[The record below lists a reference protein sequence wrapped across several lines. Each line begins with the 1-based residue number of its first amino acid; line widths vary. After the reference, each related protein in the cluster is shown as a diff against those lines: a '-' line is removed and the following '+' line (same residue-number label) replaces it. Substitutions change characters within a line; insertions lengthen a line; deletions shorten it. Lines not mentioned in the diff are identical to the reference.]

1 MKLQSWLTTG
11 FSAVLLLFVSAANAA
26 EWGQQG
32 VHRVEQSGQTPS
44 KSKLMASDFCN
55 SYSISGEVTGPG
67 DTSGNYGD
75 VTAGDTFTFTATG
88 GGTGTWRIVGD
99 PGGSI
104 TYASGGV
111 FPGTLT
117 YQVTA
122 DALDVGVGYYV
133 DTYTGE
139 SSTISSTCGD
149 GPTVGVPSMSSWSL
163 ILMVFLLGVVGFS
176 LYRRKQAT

>member
-1 MKLQSWLTTG
+1 MKLQSWLSTG
-11 FSAVLLLFVSAANAA
+11 FAAVLLLFMSAANAA

-32 VHRVEQSGQTPS
+32 VHRIEQSGQTPS
-44 KSKLMASDFCN
+44 KSKLMASNFCS
-55 SYSISGEVTGPG
+55 SYNIGGEVTGPD
-67 DTSGNYGD
+67 DTSGSFGD

-122 DALDVGVGYYV
+122 DALDVGVGFYV
-133 DTYTGE
+133 DTYSGE
-139 SSTISSTCGD
+139 GSTISGTCGD
-149 GPTVGVPSMSSWSL
+149 GPTVAVPSMSSWSL
-163 ILMVFLLGVVGFS
+163 ILMVFLLGMVGFS
-176 LYRRKQAT
+176 LYRRKQAK